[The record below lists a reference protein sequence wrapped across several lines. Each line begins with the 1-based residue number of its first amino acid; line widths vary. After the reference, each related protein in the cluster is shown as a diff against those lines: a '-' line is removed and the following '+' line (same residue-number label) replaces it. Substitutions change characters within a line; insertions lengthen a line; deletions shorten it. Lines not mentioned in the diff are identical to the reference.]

1 LPFFANEPLD
11 FTIANSKRF
20 FPVIGK
26 SKSWNFITKKDYSAT
41 NPAIL
46 KSTLYSS
53 FLIAL
58 N

>member
-46 KSTLYSS
+46 KSTLHG
-53 FLIAL
+53 
-58 N
+58 NRV